1 MQFQNTL
8 GFMSQMKDT
17 SSVLDKV
24 ALLEATDDVTRQ
36 VLFGP
41 TIPTN
46 SSTSVWI
53 TSRSARI

>member
-8 GFMSQMKDT
+8 DFMSQMKDT

-36 VLFGP
+36 VLFWTYNP
-41 TIPTN
+41 
-46 SSTSVWI
+46 
-53 TSRSARI
+53 

>member
-8 GFMSQMKDT
+8 GFMSQMKET

-36 VLFGP
+36 VLF
-41 TIPTN
+41 
-46 SSTSVWI
+46 
-53 TSRSARI
+53 